1 MDVHDGYGTITG
13 NKIKIRPKTKYHDDT
28 LVNVKN
34 SFQNAFKILP
44 SAAKTKISKSEL
56 DRGGGGV
63 YTNRRTRFDTV
74 NVTFL
79 SFVNNHDSNAR
90 NLDNKYQA
98 GWRLLC
104 KPEEYFSKLELLR
117 ELPIIVRYKS
127 YDELKIHPAPVEWDK
142 ISSNRDDYKK
152 EDIMWV
158 QDIKNLD
165 KFGTEGKSIYIGP
178 KLIGQNEM
186 DYATKSE
193 IEKVKY
199 GMLYQMT
206 KMEDFKEHF
215 IDPQIDV
222 FNQFQIE
229 FEKSKLFLENERLQ
243 EYSIRYGK
251 TVCPEMI
258 KFGNVEL
265 ATIKFKDII
274 DGAIKG
280 DIGREKFNRTT
291 TKVNLHH
298 VDKLLPGKLNHNHK
312 NVFLGTAE
320 GNSINAAFN
329 SLGYD
334 LELVLKRCFAEKDAE
349 NAELKTENAE
359 LKAKIA
365 LLENK

>member
-1 MDVHDGYGTITG
+1 MDVHDGYITG
-13 NKIKIRPKTKYHDDT
+13 NKLKIRPKTKYHDDT

-34 SFQNAFKILP
+34 SFQNAFKILS

-63 YTNRRTRFDTV
+63 FTNRRNRFDTV

-79 SFVNNHDSNAR
+79 SFVSNHDSDAR
-90 NLDNKYQA
+90 NLDNTYLA
-98 GWRLLC
+98 GWRILC
-104 KPEEYFSKLELLR
+104 KPDEYFSNLELLNG
-117 ELPIIVRYKS
+117 LPLIVRYEN
-127 YDELKIHPAPVEWDK
+127 YDELKMYPAPVEWDK
-142 ISSNRDDYKK
+142 VSSNRHDYKK

-165 KFGTEGKSIYIGP
+165 KFRNKGESVYIGP
-178 KLIGQNEM
+178 TLIGQNEM
-186 DYATKSE
+186 DYASKSE

-199 GMLYQMT
+199 GVLYQMI
-206 KMEDFKEHF
+206 KMEDFKEF
-215 IDPQIDV
+215 YTASDMDV
-222 FNQFQIE
+222 FTKFQND
-229 FEKSKLFLENERLQ
+229 FEKSKLFLENDRLQ

-251 TVCPEMI
+251 TICPEMI

-265 ATIKFKDII
+265 ASIKFKDII
-274 DGAIKG
+274 NGSIEG
-280 DIGREKFNRTT
+280 DIGREKFNRTA
-291 TKVNLHH
+291 TKINLHH
-298 VDKLLPGKLNHNHK
+298 IDRLLPGKLNHNHK
-312 NVFLGTAE
+312 NVFLGKAE

-334 LELVLKRCFAEKDAE
+334 LELVLKRCFAEKDAK
-349 NAELKTENAE
+349 NSELKTENAE

>member
-1 MDVHDGYGTITG
+1 MYVHDGYITG
-13 NKIKIRPKTKYHDDT
+13 NKLKIRPKTKYHDDT

-63 YTNRRTRFDTV
+63 YTNRRNRFDTV

-79 SFVNNHDSNAR
+79 SFVNNHDSDAR
-90 NLDNKYQA
+90 NLDNKYLA

-104 KPEEYFSKLELLR
+104 KPEEYFSNLELLR

-165 KFGTEGKSIYIGP
+165 KFGTEGRSIYIGP

-186 DYATKSE
+186 DYATNYE
-193 IEKVKY
+193 IANVKCV
-199 GMLYQMT
+199 MLYQMT

-222 FNQFQIE
+222 FNQFQTE

-251 TVCPEMI
+251 TVCPELI
-258 KFGNVEL
+258 KFGNVEI
-265 ATIKFKDII
+265 ASIKFKDII
-274 DGAIKG
+274 DGAIEG

-312 NVFLGTAE
+312 NVFLGTAA
-320 GNSINAAFN
+320 GNTINSAFN
-329 SLGYD
+329 SVNAD
-334 LELVLKRCFAEKDAE
+334 LTDVVE
-349 NAELKTENAE
+349 NIKKEYAAELKAENAE